1 MIRFVSASSQPR
13 TYNIDLLFMTIAPT
27 RELQKPHSFNGSAEH
42 RLIFACARC
51 QPNIALMSSILDDCA
66 ATFDWDRFVQT
77 ALWHG
82 VLPLVYRNLSTL
94 VPYRVPKATLSQL
107 MTLYLQNSTHN
118 QRLTFALQTLVKV
131 FKTQGIPILFFKGPV
146 LSELAYGSIHLRR
159 FSDIDLLVREADVP
173 IVRQTLMGQGFQ
185 TKEVILAAMQENDLY
200 QEVLSSLPSAPKDI
214 THDLETEVMDHSGE
228 EMFIHEQNFVT
239 VDLHWQLMPSYFP
252 VAFDLNQMWHTR
264 QSFTVDQA
272 PVDSLNP
279 QDLLLYLCTHGSKEL
294 WRNLI
299 WVCDVAEVVRVYPDL
314 PWLDLWER
322 SKALRIERMFLL
334 GLALAHDLLQMP
346 LPLPLQEPVL
356 HHAAVQELLQIF
368 KRRIFTDIET
378 LIENRETGFWLF
390 HNPIHL
396 KLRDRLRDRLPQY
409 WLTFRFIITPNAE
422 DQQFLALPKVF
433 YNLHYLV
440 RPIRIF
446 YKWIIL
452 RKQSSTPD
460 PENLTPV

>member
-1 MIRFVSASSQPR
+1 
-13 TYNIDLLFMTIAPT
+13 MTIAPT
-27 RELQKPHSFNGSAEH
+27 RELKNSHSFTGSAEH
-42 RLIFACARC
+42 QLILACARC
-51 QPNIALMSSILDDCA
+51 QPNIELMNRILDDCA
-66 ATFDWDRFVQT
+66 AAFDWDRLVQT

-82 VLPLVYRNLSTL
+82 VLPLIYRNLSTL
-94 VPYRVPKATLSQL
+94 VPYRVPKTILSQL
-107 MTLYLQNSTHN
+107 MTLYLKNSTHN
-118 QRLTFALQTLVKV
+118 QRLTSALQDLVQV
-131 FKTQGIPILFFKGPV
+131 FKRREIPILFFKGPV
-146 LSELAYGSIHLRR
+146 LSEVAYGSIHLRR
-159 FSDIDLLVREADVP
+159 FTDIDLLIREADVP
-173 IVRQTLMGQGFQ
+173 VVRQILMGQGFQ
-185 TKEVILAAMQENDLY
+185 TKETILAAMLENDAY
-200 QEVLSSLPSAPKDI
+200 QEVLSSLPSVSNDL
-214 THDLETEVMDHSGE
+214 TRSGLETQTMDHSGE
-228 EMFIHEQNFVT
+228 EMFIHKQNFVT

-252 VAFDLNQMWHTR
+252 VAFDLNQIWHTR
-264 QSFTVDQA
+264 QSFTVDQS

-314 PWLDLWER
+314 PWPDLWER
-322 SKALRIERMFLL
+322 SKTLGIERMFLL
-334 GLALAHDLLQMP
+334 GLALAHDLLEMP

-356 HHAAVQELLQIF
+356 HHAVVQDLLQVF

-378 LIENRETGFWLF
+378 LIETRETGFWLF

-433 YNLHYLV
+433 YRLHYLV

-452 RKQSSTPD
+452 RKQSTDPD
-460 PENLTPV
+460 PKNLTPI